1 VKAALYVRVST
12 TDRQHPDMQMGE
24 LREYCRRRG
33 WEIAGEYTDAGIS
46 GAKEKRPQLDRM
58 LAECRARKVDA
69 VVVWRY
75 DRFARSLKQLVN
87 ALDDFRTLGIEF
99 VSIHD
104 GCDTTTAQ
112 GRLMFGI
119 MASLAEFERELIR
132 ERVRAG
138 LDAAR
143 ARGKRLGRPRCDV
156 DRKRIAE
163 LRAQGRSWRAIAREL
178 KVGVATARAAFPGC
192 AKNPS
197 PPVPV
202 SV

>member
-1 VKAALYVRVST
+1 VKAVLYVRVST
-12 TDRQHPDMQMGE
+12 TDRQHPDVQIGE
-24 LREYCRRRG
+24 LREYCQRRG
-33 WEIAGEYTDAGIS
+33 WEIAGEYVDQGVS

-58 LAECRARKVDA
+58 LAECRARRVDA

-87 ALDDFRTLGIEF
+87 ALDEFRTLGIEF
-99 VSIHD
+99 VSLHD

-143 ARGKRLGRPRCDV
+143 ARGKRLGRPRCEV
-156 DRKRIAE
+156 DTTRIAE
-163 LRAQGRSWRAIAREL
+163 LRAQGRSWRAIAGEI
-178 KVGVATARAAFPGC
+178 GIPAGTARAVYQRL
-192 AKNPS
+192 AKNVLK
-197 PPVPV
+197 VPAV
-202 SV
+202 TV

>member
-1 VKAALYVRVST
+1 
-12 TDRQHPDMQMGE
+12 MQVAE
-24 LREYCRRRG
+24 LSEFCQKRG
-33 WEIAGEYTDAGIS
+33 WEIAGEYVDQGIS

-87 ALDDFRTLGIEF
+87 ALDEFRDLGIEF
-99 VSIHD
+99 VSLHD

-112 GRLMFGI
+112 VRLVFGI

-138 LDAAR
+138 LEAAR
-143 ARGKRLGRPRCDV
+143 ARGKRLGRPRSVV
-156 DRKRIAE
+156 DAARIAE
-163 LRAQGRSWRAIAREL
+163 FRAQGRSWRTISHEM
-178 KVGVATARAAFPGC
+178 GIPPGTARSAYLRL
-192 AKNPS
+192 AKNVQK
-197 PPVPV
+197 VPAATV
-202 SV
+202 

>member
-1 VKAALYVRVST
+1 VWRRPCQEKSS
-12 TDRQHPDMQMGE
+12 QIGE
-24 LREYCRRRG
+24 LREYCQRRG
-33 WEIAGEYTDAGIS
+33 WEIAGEYVDQGIS

-58 LAECRARKVDA
+58 LAECRARRVDA

-75 DRFARSLKQLVN
+75 DRFARSLKQLVK
-87 ALDDFRTLGIEF
+87 ALDEFRTLGIEF
-99 VSIHD
+99 VSLHD

-143 ARGKRLGRPRCDV
+143 ARGKRLGRPRCEV
-156 DRKRIAE
+156 DTTRIAE
-163 LRAQGRSWRAIAREL
+163 LRAQGRSWGAIAGEI
-178 KVGVATARAAFPGC
+178 GIPAGTARAAYQRL
-192 AKNPS
+192 AKN
-197 PPVPV
+197 VLKV
-202 SV
+202 SAVTV

>member
-1 VKAALYVRVST
+1 MKAALYVRVST

-24 LREYCRRRG
+24 LRDYCERRG
-33 WEIAGEYTDAGIS
+33 WEVAGEYTDAGIS

-58 LAECRARKVDA
+58 LAECRARRVDA

-87 ALDDFRTLGIEF
+87 ALDEFRTLGIEF
-99 VSIHD
+99 VSLHD

-143 ARGKRLGRPRCDV
+143 ARGKRLGRPPLKV
-156 DRKRIAE
+156 DTRQIAE
-163 LRAQGRSWRAIAREL
+163 LRAQGRSWRSIAAEL
-178 KVGVATARAAFPGC
+178 GVGVATVRAALLGR
-192 AKNPS
+192 AKNPF
-197 PPVPV
+197 PATPV
-202 SV
+202 SA

>member
-1 VKAALYVRVST
+1 
-12 TDRQHPDMQMGE
+12 MQVGE
-24 LREYCRRRG
+24 LREFCQRRG
-33 WEIAGEYTDAGIS
+33 WEIAGEFTDTGIS
-46 GAKEKRPQLDRM
+46 GAKEKRPALDRM
-58 LAECRARKVDA
+58 LAECHARRVDA

-87 ALDDFRTLGIEF
+87 ALDDFRALGIEF

-112 GRLMFGI
+112 GRLVFGI

-138 LDAAR
+138 LEAAK
-143 ARGKRLGRPRCDV
+143 ARGKRLGRPRAGV
-156 DRKRIAE
+156 DAARVAQ
-163 LRAQGRSWRAIAREL
+163 LRDQGRSWREIAAEL
-178 KVGVATARAAFPGC
+178 GVGVATARAALPGR

-197 PPVPV
+197 PATPV
-202 SV
+202 SA